1 MTSAFAG
8 AQQLKQVIRDVP
20 DFPKRGIVFKDIT
33 TLLRD
38 PSCFSESIERLSTG
52 WQTAGARRS
61 GGVDVVVAVEA
72 RGFIFGGAVAQRLG
86 VGFVPVRKPGK
97 LPWRTH
103 RQSYQ
108 LEYGTDALEIH
119 RDAIRR
125 GQRVL
130 IVDDVLATGGTI
142 GATVRLVRRLGG
154 RVVAA
159 AFLIELTFLG
169 GRQRLRRQRCPIY
182 SAIQY

>member
-1 MTSAFAG
+1 MKARRQGRAAG
-8 AQQLKQVIRDVP
+8 DRLRQAIRDVP
-20 DFPKRGIVFKDIT
+20 DFPKRGVVFKDIT
-33 TLLRD
+33 TLLRH
-38 PSCFSESIERLSTG
+38 PARFREAVERLSRG
-52 WQTAGARRS
+52 WRGA
-61 GGVDVVVAVEA
+61 VDAVVAVEA

-97 LPWRTH
+97 LPWRTY

-108 LEYGTDALEIH
+108 LEYGTDALEVH

-142 GATVRLVRRLGG
+142 GAVVRLVRRLGG
-154 RVVAA
+154 RVIGA
-159 AFLIELTFLG
+159 AFLIELTFLH
-169 GRQRLRRQRCPIY
+169 GRRRLQRQRCPVY
-182 SAIQY
+182 AVIQC